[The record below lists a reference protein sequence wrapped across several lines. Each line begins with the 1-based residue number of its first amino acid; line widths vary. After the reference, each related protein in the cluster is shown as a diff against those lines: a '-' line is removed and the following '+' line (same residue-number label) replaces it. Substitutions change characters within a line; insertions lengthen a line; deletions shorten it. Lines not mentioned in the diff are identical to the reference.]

1 MSDSNGLNISSSILN
16 ELSIDKATEK
26 EPKSNELGQSAFLEL
41 MITQLNNQNPLDPQD
56 NAEFVAQL
64 AQFSTVEG
72 IEKLNT
78 GFNSMA
84 LSLQSGQALQ
94 ASAMVGRTVHVTG
107 NTARLPEGGE
117 ISGTIELPSTTG
129 NLMMNIYN
137 QNGVLVR
144 QDMLGSQPAGDVGF
158 VWDGRDS
165 QGQYVP
171 AGHYSFQP
179 IANIDGESV
188 GLSTA
193 LSANV
198 NSVTIDKLG
207 NLTLNVDGVGPVALS
222 DVREIL

>member
-1 MSDSNGLNISSSILN
+1 MSDSNGLSVSNSLLN
-16 ELSIDKATEK
+16 SLSIDKATEE

-56 NAEFVAQL
+56 NTEFVAQL

-78 GFNSMA
+78 GFEGMA
-84 LSLQSGQALQ
+84 LSLQSSQALQ
-94 ASAMVGRTVHVTG
+94 ASAMVGRTVHVVG
-107 NTARLPEGGE
+107 STARLPEGGQ
-117 ISGTIELPSTTG
+117 ISGTIELPSTTD
-129 NLMMNIYN
+129 NLMMNIYD

-144 QDMLGSQPAGDVGF
+144 QDMLGNQPAGDVSF
-158 VWDGRDS
+158 VWDGRS
-165 QGQYVP
+165 STGEYLP

-179 IANIDGESV
+179 IANIDGEAV
-188 GLSTA
+188 NVSTA

-222 DVREIL
+222 EVREIL